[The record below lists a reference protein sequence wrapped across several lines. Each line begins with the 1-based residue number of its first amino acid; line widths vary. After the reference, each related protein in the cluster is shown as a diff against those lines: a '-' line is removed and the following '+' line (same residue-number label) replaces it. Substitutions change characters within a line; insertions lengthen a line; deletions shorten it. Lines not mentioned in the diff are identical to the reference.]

1 MKEKIIIFGDSW
13 GKGEWCDKTN
23 KLIHKGIEQYF
34 EDDNFVI
41 KNFSIPGGSFNYI
54 MESMNSCKNSISDND
69 IIIFIQ
75 TDPFRNF
82 IPYEESHFINYKD
95 YSSLILE
102 QNNLLESLY
111 KKLNQYDKK
120 IYLIGGCTK
129 LNLILIEKYK
139 NLAPLIESTIEF
151 LVPNLKQPTFWM
163 GDWNYMF
170 AKNLSD
176 EDLEKFLNDVVNPNT
191 LINHKEF
198 FWPDGS
204 HPNRFGHKIIYDK
217 IRNFLQI

>member
-34 EDDNFVI
+34 EDDDFIV
-41 KNFSIPGGSFNYI
+41 KNCSIPGGSFNYI
-54 MESMNSCKNSISDND
+54 TKSMDDHIHFVKNYD

-82 IPYEESHFINYKD
+82 IPYEESHFMNYKD
-95 YSSLILE
+95 YSSLVLE
-102 QNNLLESLY
+102 QDNLLNSLY
-111 KKLNQYDKK
+111 EKLNEYDKK

-129 LNLILIEKYK
+129 LNLNLIEKYK
-139 NLAPLIESTIEF
+139 NLVPLIESTIEF
-151 LVPNLKQPTFWM
+151 LAPDLKQPTFWM
-163 GDWNYMF
+163 SDWNYMF
-170 AKNLSD
+170 AKKLSD

-191 LINHKEF
+191 LTNHKEF

-204 HPNRFGHKIIYDK
+204 HPNRIGHKIMYDK
-217 IRNFLQI
+217 IRNFLKI